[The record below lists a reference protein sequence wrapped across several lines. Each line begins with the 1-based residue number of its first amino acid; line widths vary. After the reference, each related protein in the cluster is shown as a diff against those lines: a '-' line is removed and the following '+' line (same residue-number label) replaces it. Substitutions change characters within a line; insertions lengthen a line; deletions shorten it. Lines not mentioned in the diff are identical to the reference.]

1 MEISG
6 TFSPVFGI
14 LRTMSKNFEN
24 KLTDKQVAEARLR
37 RLEAM
42 HLQEIEGNPFDAED
56 IAMFEMFEREKWS
69 HEKRRAHIIEQALD
83 EPVPDAAE

>member
-1 MEISG
+1 
-6 TFSPVFGI
+6 
-14 LRTMSKNFEN
+14 MSKNFEN

-42 HLQEIEGNPFDAED
+42 HLQEIEGNPFDDED
-56 IAMFEMFEREKWS
+56 IALFEMFEREKWS
-69 HEKRRAHIIEQALD
+69 HEKRRAYIIAQALD